1 MTEFIGLNWISIIA
15 AIIGLCYLYFEY
27 KANIWMWPVSIL
39 MSVFYIYIFYS
50 TKLYASMGIYIYF
63 SVASVY
69 GWGRWLL
76 KDRHTDTGAHI
87 ITRMK
92 KNYIAPLIAAVI
104 FIFAII
110 YFFLLRYSTDQG
122 GVTIGDALAT
132 SLNIVSLWM
141 ASRKWAEQWLLLI
154 PANIISCGLLYVQ
167 GDIMSTCLFVIFF
180 IVSILGYSKWKKI
193 VFEHHS
199 IILSRDNEVSE

>member
-1 MTEFIGLNWISIIA
+1 MIEFIEQNWVSIIA

-39 MSVFYIYIFYS
+39 MSAFYVYIFYS
-50 TKLYASMGIYIYF
+50 TKLYASMGIYVYF

-69 GWGRWLL
+69 GWIRWWL
-76 KDRHTDTGAHI
+76 KDRNTDTGEHI

-92 KNYIAPLIAAVI
+92 KCFVLPMIAAI
-104 FIFAII
+104 LFIFGVL
-110 YFFLLRYSTDQG
+110 YFILLRYSIDQSF
-122 GVTIGDALAT
+122 VTIGDAFTT

-154 PANIISCGLLYVQ
+154 PANAISCSLLYVQ
-167 GDIMSTCLFVIFF
+167 GDIMSTCLFAVFF
-180 IVSILGYSKWKKI
+180 IVSILGYFKWKEMISDAKEEN
-193 VFEHHS
+193 VQ
-199 IILSRDNEVSE
+199 LD